1 MNISI
6 NDIYGNIISVYCYIY
21 GGFFVSFI
29 VFKIKWRYNVIEIF
43 NYVSNVFLYRK
54 VFKLLYLLCFEK
66 MNGVGKKLYCFFYLI
81 YINGI

>member
-1 MNISI
+1 MLFFEILYKYI
-6 NDIYGNIISVYCYIY
+6 IYKKWILVNDIYGNIISVYCYIY
-21 GGFFVSFI
+21 GGFFVSFR

-66 MNGVGKKLYCFFYLI
+66 NEWCR
-81 YINGI
+81 